1 MREREQTITLQTHLY
16 LRTITCQIRSPDLF
30 ITMKQPAAGRQIK
43 TLYLRKKKKRQK
55 KPPLFMDVEKAS
67 NIHGLLSKRNQF

>member
-1 MREREQTITLQTHLY
+1 MFGSESLGCVRKQAGVYRDVYKLDLLSKVMREREQTITLQTHLY

-43 TLYLRKKKKRQK
+43 TLYL
-55 KPPLFMDVEKAS
+55 
-67 NIHGLLSKRNQF
+67 